1 VRGLL
6 VIASLLA
13 SGVAQA
19 RGGTLALVNISPGGA
34 NADFVIDAG
43 ATLKSSVGGW
53 ATQPSIA
60 DFLAGR
66 SSPGTLPTG
75 EVGQNLSRLV
85 NRARDRQASTKDLAE
100 LGRLLGVDYL
110 LLLSV
115 GHRGFAARLYSVPRQ
130 SYAPSGLEA
139 KTRDLAL
146 LRAYLRQQ
154 ARPADPHPAASGGK
168 WSWRRNWK
176 RYVIFGAAVA
186 VASVT
191 LGFALS
197 QRNEASG
204 DLRIR
209 VSR

>member
-1 VRGLL
+1 VRALL

-19 RGGTLALVNISPGGA
+19 RGGTLALVNIGAGGA
-34 NADFVIDAG
+34 GSDFVISA
-43 ATLKSSVGGW
+43 AETITSLVGGW

-60 DFLAGR
+60 AYLAGR
-66 SSPGTLPTG
+66 SSSLPTG
-75 EVGQNLSRLV
+75 EIGQSLSRLV
-85 NRARDRQASTKDLAE
+85 ERARGRQASMKDLAE

-115 GHRGFAARLYSVPRQ
+115 GHPGFAARLFSVARQ
-130 SYAPSGLEA
+130 SYSPAGLEA
-139 KTRDLAL
+139 KTRDLSL
-146 LRAYLRQQ
+146 LRTYLRQQ
-154 ARPADPHPAASGGK
+154 VRPADPEPSSKGGK
-168 WSWRRNWK
+168 WSWKRNWK
-176 RYVIFGAAVA
+176 RYLIFGAAIA

-191 LGFALS
+191 LGFSLS
-197 QRNEASG
+197 QRNETSG